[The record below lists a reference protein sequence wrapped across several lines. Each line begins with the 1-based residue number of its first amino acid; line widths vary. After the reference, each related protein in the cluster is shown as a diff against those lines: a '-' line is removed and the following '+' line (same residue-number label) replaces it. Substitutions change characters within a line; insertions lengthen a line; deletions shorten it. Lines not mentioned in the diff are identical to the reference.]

1 MWGSDDLYTPKKHT
15 TTRSSE
21 DKSTAPKQHDGGT
34 RKLRQRAK
42 PWKGDKAEAMTFTLF
57 LTQSVLLC
65 FIAKV
70 NRLFWKYLRISLT
83 IILDMPMSLMDL
95 LRKIY
100 ITNASRVRRL
110 WHKNEFSA
118 SNLGIL
124 DLQQMLNRSLLF
136 HKISGLRELIE
147 LISFDRL
154 LAFSER

>member
-1 MWGSDDLYTPKKHT
+1 MMREP
-15 TTRSSE
+15 
-21 DKSTAPKQHDGGT
+21 Q
-34 RKLRQRAK
+34 
-42 PWKGDKAEAMTFTLF
+42 KGDKAETMTFTLF
-57 LTQSVLLC
+57 LTRNILLY
-65 FIAKV
+65 FIVKV
-70 NRLFWKYLRISLT
+70 NRIFWKYLRISLT

>member
-1 MWGSDDLYTPKKHT
+1 M
-15 TTRSSE
+15 
-21 DKSTAPKQHDGGT
+21 
-34 RKLRQRAK
+34 
-42 PWKGDKAEAMTFTLF
+42 MFTLF
-57 LTQSVLLC
+57 LTQNILLY
-65 FIAKV
+65 FIVKV
-70 NRLFWKYLRISLT
+70 NRIFWKYLRISLT

-110 WHKNEFSA
+110 WHHNDFSVDI
-118 SNLGIL
+118 LGLFDLRKIL
-124 DLQQMLNRSLLF
+124 SRVLSF

>member
-1 MWGSDDLYTPKKHT
+1 
-15 TTRSSE
+15 
-21 DKSTAPKQHDGGT
+21 
-34 RKLRQRAK
+34 
-42 PWKGDKAEAMTFTLF
+42 MTFTLF
-57 LTQSVLLC
+57 LTRNILLY
-65 FIAKV
+65 FIVKV
-70 NRLFWKYLRISLT
+70 NRIFWKYLRISLT

>member
-1 MWGSDDLYTPKKHT
+1 MMREP
-15 TTRSSE
+15 
-21 DKSTAPKQHDGGT
+21 Q
-34 RKLRQRAK
+34 
-42 PWKGDKAEAMTFTLF
+42 KGDKAETMTFTLF
-57 LTQSVLLC
+57 LTQSILLY
-65 FIAKV
+65 FIVKV
-70 NRLFWKYLRISLT
+70 NRIFWKYLRISLT

-136 HKISGLRELIE
+136 HKIPGLRELIE